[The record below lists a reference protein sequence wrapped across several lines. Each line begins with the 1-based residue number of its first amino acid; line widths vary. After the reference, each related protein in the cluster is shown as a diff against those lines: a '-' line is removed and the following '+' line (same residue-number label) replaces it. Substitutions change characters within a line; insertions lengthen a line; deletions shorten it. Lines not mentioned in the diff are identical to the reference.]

1 MTFKPK
7 ISIYSSDLLQRDS
20 NKFEQRLYQNF
31 SKIEMSSTL
40 SKEKLNITKD
50 ENLDNNSI
58 NQKVNKYNFDG
69 SIYRPTPKKIR
80 QEFNFQ
86 PKLNGYS
93 LNLAKRSGWSREK
106 SLLKDKSKSPNK
118 YLNDSSMSCN
128 SSKSFSLKR
137 FEFDKKTLGHS
148 LYHRAQRSLSKKRD
162 KMDQSRKLSER
173 EYLAYS
179 FMPNTNYS
187 SDIRDSMRSNKS
199 SACNL
204 SFYDR
209 YDTYNNKKKSNME
222 TIKSQIEL
230 GEKKVYTFQPKTN
243 EKIMNQVDNEFFRK
257 HYDRIMFYADKLRK
271 YRINKVKQINNST
284 NQRGEIIQTGKRP
297 QKLKTLS
304 PRSSIENL
312 REVFKTKSFFKSD
325 YNDDS
330 SEYFEELSK
339 LDQDQFINAVRQ
351 IQKL

>member
-1 MTFKPK
+1 
-7 ISIYSSDLLQRDS
+7 
-20 NKFEQRLYQNF
+20 
-31 SKIEMSSTL
+31 
-40 SKEKLNITKD
+40 
-50 ENLDNNSI
+50 
-58 NQKVNKYNFDG
+58 
-69 SIYRPTPKKIR
+69 
-80 QEFNFQ
+80 
-86 PKLNGYS
+86 
-93 LNLAKRSGWSREK
+93 
-106 SLLKDKSKSPNK
+106 
-118 YLNDSSMSCN
+118 
-128 SSKSFSLKR
+128 
-137 FEFDKKTLGHS
+137 
-148 LYHRAQRSLSKKRD
+148 
-162 KMDQSRKLSER
+162 
-173 EYLAYS
+173 
-179 FMPNTNYS
+179 
-187 SDIRDSMRSNKS
+187 
-199 SACNL
+199 
-204 SFYDR
+204 
-209 YDTYNNKKKSNME
+209 ME

-284 NQRGEIIQTGKRP
+284 KQRGEIIQTGKKP

-330 SEYFEELSK
+330 SDYFEELSK